1 MKKRGFIKAILVAAT
16 IALSSITVLATE
28 NSGVMGTIT
37 ETHKTY
43 EIEATEEGSYVKEGE
58 VVEIIEKED
67 DYYKV
72 KLTDGLIVYVE
83 KTYIEI
89 EEEIKEVKE
98 EVKPEE
104 SKPEV
109 KEEVKKSQGE
119 EVIAYAKQFIGTPYV
134 YGGNSLTKGV
144 DCSGFTSQIFKNF
157 DISLQRRSA
166 DQYSSNGTKVKK
178 ADLQSGDLVFYGYG
192 SSVTHVGIYMGG
204 NQVIHASTS
213 HGVKID
219 PLDLNGMPPIM
230 GYKRVL

>member
-28 NSGVMGTIT
+28 NSDVMETIT
-37 ETHKTY
+37 ETHKAY
-43 EIEATEEGSYVKEGE
+43 EIEATEAESYVKEGE
-58 VVEIIEKED
+58 
-67 DYYKV
+67 
-72 KLTDGLIVYVE
+72 
-83 KTYIEI
+83 IEI
-89 EEEIKEVKE
+89 KE

-119 EVIAYAKQFIGTPYV
+119 EVIEYAKQFIGTPYI

-144 DCSGFTSQIFKNF
+144 DCSGFTSQVLKNF
-157 DISLQRRSA
+157 DVSLKRRSA

-178 ADLQSGDLVFYGYG
+178 ADLQAGDLVFYGYG
-192 SSVTHVGIYMGG
+192 SSVTHVGIYMGDS
-204 NQVIHASTS
+204 QVIHASTS

-219 PLDLNGMPPIM
+219 PLDLRGMPPIM